1 MTVRTVADR
10 SMDRPDARGATARA
24 RCGSARVLV
33 RVVLQDAR
41 RLPARFHARLSA
53 TFDAGA
59 LSAPLIDG

>member
-1 MTVRTVADR
+1 
-10 SMDRPDARGATARA
+10 
-24 RCGSARVLV
+24 V

>member
-1 MTVRTVADR
+1 MRVRTVSDR
-10 SMDRPDARGATARA
+10 SMERPVARGATARA

-59 LSAPLIDG
+59 LPLLQVHG